1 MKRREKKQ
9 TEYKID
15 RRYSVLLC
23 PIKLDV
29 TLEKKVS
36 GGKGKLNFNL
46 FFRRERG
53 HNK

>member
-9 TEYKID
+9 AEYKIN

-29 TLEKKVS
+29 TLEEKASDRKK
-36 GGKGKLNFNL
+36 
-46 FFRRERG
+46 
-53 HNK
+53 